1 MSSHLRPIIE
11 RYIAELDQQDGVSE
25 RSAVVRS
32 ELTTLMFADALERK
46 IILSRSHPDHP
57 LQVVVVGPTQVGK
70 STLVSLLLGVT
81 DASDEAGVTANAKA
95 SAQASAQAGF
105 TVHCNGFA
113 FAPHDESWL
122 PVYFNTMKRQ
132 PAQALQRTVLGE
144 YSYADVS
151 ASLAPDTAAQFG
163 NMALWD
169 TPDFDS
175 VASFHYR
182 SPVLQ
187 TMALADVV
195 VMVVSKEKYADKS
208 VWDALDML
216 ALAGKPVIVVINK
229 TSPSVRQQLT
239 ESVNSKYSQI
249 TARHA
254 ESTLPQVLFIDEV
267 ANPQTG
273 LLQSEDL
280 QTLKKHIAD
289 LPERAP
295 VDTMQAGL
303 DRLVS
308 QHWHDWVQPISAHHT
323 QQQQWKQMVQQ
334 ASVGLVNRYQAEFLD
349 NSSRHR
355 ETFQLA
361 VAELLVLL
369 EVPGMAEPLTR
380 IRNIVTWPVRK
391 VISTA
396 TQHNPAGTNK
406 QDKRSEERRLLEELF
421 DHGLT
426 TLAVQI
432 SEQENNQQWWA
443 ELGTK
448 LQAAEPAFTKGYH
461 NELDNYQTLLK
472 VETERAARALYTKL
486 QEQPATL
493 NSLRAA
499 RVSADAAAVVLAV
512 KSGGLG
518 AVDLVVAPAMLSLT
532 SMLTEGALGQ
542 YMKKVQQDLK
552 NYQKKAVT
560 SLINRKLA
568 IKLNALA
575 PESGISVQQLKQTAR
590 HYNVSEGAATDD

>member
-1 MSSHLRPIIE
+1 MGSYLRPLIE
-11 RYIAELDQQDGVSE
+11 RYTAELDQLDGLSE
-25 RSAVVRS
+25 RSAVVRR

-46 IILSRSHPDHP
+46 ISLSRSCPDHP

-70 STLVSLLLGVT
+70 STLASLLLGVSGT
-81 DASDEAGVTANAKA
+81 NDQGAETA
-95 SAQASAQAGF
+95 SATASAQAGY

-113 FAPHDESWL
+113 CAPHDESWL
-122 PVYFNTMKRQ
+122 LTYFNTMKRT
-132 PAQALQRTVLGE
+132 PAQALQRTVPGQ
-144 YSYADVS
+144 YSYTDIS
-151 ASLAPDTAAQFG
+151 ASLAQDTAAQFG
-163 NMALWD
+163 NTALWD

-182 SPVLQ
+182 GPVMQ

-216 ALAGKPVIVVINK
+216 VLAGKPVIIAINK
-229 TSPSVRQQLT
+229 TPPSVRDQLT
-239 ESVNSKYSQI
+239 GSINSKYAQI
-249 TARHA
+249 TAHHA

-273 LLQSEDL
+273 LPQSEDL
-280 QTLKKHIAD
+280 QALKKNIAVASM
-289 LPERAP
+289 RMP
-295 VDTMQAGL
+295 VETMQAGL
-303 DRLVS
+303 ERLVS
-308 QHWHDWVQPISAHHT
+308 RHWHHWVQPISAHHA
-323 QQQQWKQMVQQ
+323 QQQLWKQMVQQ
-334 ASVGLVNRYQAEFLD
+334 VSVGLVNRYQAEYLD

-369 EVPGMAEPLTR
+369 EVPGMAEPLTK
-380 IRNIVTWPVRK
+380 IRNIVTWPLRK

-396 TQHNPAGTNK
+396 TQHPPAGFDK
-406 QDKRSEERRLLEELF
+406 QDTRTEERRLLEALL

-426 TLAVQI
+426 ALAVQI
-432 SEQENNQQWWA
+432 SAQENDQQRWA
-443 ELGTK
+443 ELGEK
-448 LQAAEPAFTKGYH
+448 LQKAAPVVTQGY
-461 NELDNYQTLLK
+461 NKELDNYQTLLK
-472 VETERAARALYTKL
+472 VETELAARALYTQL
-486 QEQPATL
+486 QKQPAAL

-518 AVDLVVAPAMLSLT
+518 AVDLVIAPAMLSLT

-575 PESGISVQQLKQTAR
+575 PGSGISVQQLNQMAR
-590 HYNVSEGAATDD
+590 RYNVSEGAATDD